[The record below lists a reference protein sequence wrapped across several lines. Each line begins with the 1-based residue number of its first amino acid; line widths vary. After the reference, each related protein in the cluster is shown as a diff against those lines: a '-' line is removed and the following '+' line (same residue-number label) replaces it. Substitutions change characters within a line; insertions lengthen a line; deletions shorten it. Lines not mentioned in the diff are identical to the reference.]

1 MKSIPMKSIQ
11 IKTLILI
18 LSVVILTAFATSASS
33 VLILSRGA
41 NHEAREIMNLTCEKN
56 AESLNTL
63 FTGIE
68 QSVDTLAI
76 RVETELESMDRLQ
89 RDEEYRDQYTKSI

>member
-41 NHEAREIMNLTCEKN
+41 NHEAREIMHLTCEKN
-56 AESLNTL
+56 AESLNNV
-63 FTGIE
+63 FAGIE
-68 QSVDTLAI
+68 QSVDTLTI
-76 RVETELESMDRLQ
+76 RVETEL
-89 RDEEYRDQYTKSI
+89 